1 LIILGVLITS
11 GLFAVT
17 LVKDRNDGCRY
28 LMKISGV
35 RSSAYILGI
44 SLADSALLIIPIS
57 FLVLFAL
64 ILKIEV
70 FFKYGGL
77 IYLSFIAFSL
87 PFVHTLNL
95 FGFMFKSHE
104 TAFKYMVGP
113 ALATFIGSTIIRIYA
128 DRFGGAN
135 ASTTLDYIVCYL
147 SFNKAFEI
155 LLRPN

>member
-1 LIILGVLITS
+1 MISS

-64 ILKIEV
+64 ILKIQV
-70 FFKYGGL
+70 FFDYGGS
-77 IYLSFIAFSL
+77 IYLSFIAFAL

-113 ALATFIGSTIIRIYA
+113 ALATFIASTVIKIYA
-128 DRFGGAN
+128 QRYGGDKAGT
-135 ASTTLDYIVCYL
+135 ALDYLICYL
-147 SFNKAFEI
+147 SFNKSFEI

>member
-1 LIILGVLITS
+1 MISS

-64 ILKIEV
+64 ILNIQV
-70 FFKYGGL
+70 FFDYGGS
-77 IYLSFIAFSL
+77 IYLSFIAFAL

-113 ALATFIGSTIIRIYA
+113 ALATFIASTVIKIYA
-128 DRFGGAN
+128 QRYGGDKAG
-135 ASTTLDYIVCYL
+135 TTLDYLICYL
-147 SFNKAFEI
+147 SFNKSFEI

>member
-1 LIILGVLITS
+1 MITS

-64 ILKIEV
+64 ILKIQV
-70 FFKYGGL
+70 FFDYGGS

-95 FGFMFKSHE
+95 FGFLFKSHE

-113 ALATFIGSTIIRIYA
+113 ALATFIGSTIIRLYA
-128 DRFGGAN
+128 QRYGGDRAG
-135 ASTTLDYIVCYL
+135 TLIDYLSCYC